1 MLFRRHLHFRER
13 RRAAE
18 LSQDNIEATSPLFL
32 VVKLCNS
39 VIKLR
44 IAPKLAL
51 LPATTA
57 VWKATSLGTVP
68 KKPKPSHATSAVKKA
83 ISPAIAPITQRQIRL
98 GEEEAVPVVVVVA
111 AEAPS
116 AINAA
121 RSDTSR
127 VRAPSRLRVEEEE
140 DMEEE
145 VVVDMEEVVEEEVT
159 ERLVVVHRRLATLA
173 VVDTSAGI
181 ALSPRSGLVILAG
194 LKATSLVTARGQQ
207 RPPDSED
214 VP

>member
-1 MLFRRHLHFRER
+1 MLQVRSRRPY
-13 RRAAE
+13 RASSAFT
-18 LSQDNIEATSPLFL
+18 LDQAPIPIFPPLF
-32 VVKLCNS
+32 
-39 VIKLR
+39 
-44 IAPKLAL
+44 
-51 LPATTA
+51 
-57 VWKATSLGTVP
+57 
-68 KKPKPSHATSAVKKA
+68 

-145 VVVDMEEVVEEEVT
+145 EVADMEEVVEEEVT
-159 ERLVVVHRRLATLA
+159 ERLVVVHRRL
-173 VVDTSAGI
+173 GMF
-181 ALSPRSGLVILAG
+181 RSF
-194 LKATSLVTARGQQ
+194 
-207 RPPDSED
+207 
-214 VP
+214 